1 MFESKKLWFR
11 IEIKSSVSVNNFLSR
26 VSTSQPVLDFH
37 KRLTQGDI
45 SHMNPALFNTT
56 INNVTCILSARH
68 SVK

>member
-45 SHMNPALFNTT
+45 SHMNPALLTPQ
-56 INNVTCILSARH
+56 
-68 SVK
+68 